1 MFSWGQDTW
10 STSAPR
16 CAVRGYDSARYGD
29 HHSSWYNYVGLGFRP
44 VLEVLN
50 PDTLDSDGLKAV
62 TLALGGGKLGNSS
75 EDIQIIVKNGSEF
88 TALRPGGLTRPDGV
102 TGSYFVWLGSDG
114 KLYAPV
120 PVFRRTL
127 PSSRRSLL
135 YQSSLPSPP
144 AADIILTFRR

>member
-50 PDTLDSDGLKAV
+50 TDPLISDTDRD
-62 TLALGGGKLGNSS
+62 LGDKNNNFT
-75 EDIQIIVKNGSEF
+75 IQYTVNDADPGDVL
-88 TALRPGGLTRPDGV
+88 TATGV
-102 TGSYFVWLGSDG
+102 D
-114 KLYAPV
+114 
-120 PVFRRTL
+120 
-127 PSSRRSLL
+127 
-135 YQSSLPSPP
+135 
-144 AADIILTFRR
+144 